1 MAAHFN
7 AETANNSGGVKRVE
21 KSDHAH
27 GAITLQYIRG
37 PNTKL
42 LQISDYDFKSC
53 PQNFN
58 HIWHVA
64 LAMNE

>member
-1 MAAHFN
+1 VAAHFN
-7 AETANNSGGVKRVE
+7 AETADNSSGVRRVE
-21 KSDHAH
+21 RSDHTAP
-27 GAITLQYIRG
+27 TLQYIRG